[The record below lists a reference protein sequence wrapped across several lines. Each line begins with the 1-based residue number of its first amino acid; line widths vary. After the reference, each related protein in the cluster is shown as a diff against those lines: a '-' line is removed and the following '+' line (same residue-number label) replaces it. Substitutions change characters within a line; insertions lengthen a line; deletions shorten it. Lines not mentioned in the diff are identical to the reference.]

1 MILRQIDIFLV
12 KEERFKEE
20 YKLDLNIDSIMC
32 VTITLPTQLK
42 KNINDFFSCF
52 KRLKGLI

>member
-20 YKLDLNIDSIMC
+20 YKLDLNIDSLMC

-42 KNINDFFSCF
+42 K
-52 KRLKGLI
+52 KHK